1 MATVSV
7 KISDNTK
14 AKLQRQ
20 AKSQGLTSHA
30 LMVSAIES
38 VVVSQSEQQQSFVQQ
53 AVKARQ
59 KLIQTGQAVDGAAL
73 SQYLKAKARGKAVP
87 KPSAVHLHLLKPES
101 A

>member
-38 VVVSQSEQQQSFVQQ
+38 VVSQSEQQQSFVQQ

-59 KLIQTGQAVDGAAL
+59 KLIQTGQALDGTAL
-73 SQYLKAKARGKAVP
+73 SQYLKAKARGKSVP
-87 KPSAVHLHLLKPES
+87 KPSPVHLHLLKPE
-101 A
+101 AA

>member
-20 AKSQGLTSHA
+20 AKTQGLTSHA

-38 VVVSQSEQQQSFVQQ
+38 VVSQSEQQHSFIQQ
-53 AVKARQ
+53 ALKARQ
-59 KLIQTGQAVDGAAL
+59 KLIQTGQAFDGAAL
-73 SQYLKAKARGKAVP
+73 SQYLKAKARGKTAP
-87 KPSAVHLHLLKPES
+87 KPLPVHLHLLKPE
-101 A
+101 AV

>member
-20 AKSQGLTSHA
+20 AKSQGMTSHA

-38 VVVSQSEQQQSFVQQ
+38 VVSQSEQQQSFVQQ
-53 AVKARQ
+53 ALKARQ
-59 KLIQTGQAVDGAAL
+59 KLIQSGQALDGAAL
-73 SQYLKAKARGKAVP
+73 SQYLKAKARGQVSA
-87 KPSAVHLHLLKPES
+87 KPSPVHLHLLKPE
-101 A
+101 AA

>member
-38 VVVSQSEQQQSFVQQ
+38 MVSQSEQQQSFVQQ
-53 AVKARQ
+53 ALKARQ
-59 KLIQTGQAVDGAAL
+59 KLIQAGQALDGAAL
-73 SQYLKAKARGKAVP
+73 SQYLKAKARGKATS
-87 KPSAVHLHLLKPES
+87 KPSPVHLHLLKPE
-101 A
+101 AA

>member
-38 VVVSQSEQQQSFVQQ
+38 VVSQSEQQQSFVQQ

-59 KLIQTGQAVDGAAL
+59 KLIQTGQAFDGAAL
-73 SQYLKAKARGKAVP
+73 SQYLKAKARGKTVP
-87 KPSAVHLHLLKPES
+87 KPLPIHLHLLKPE
-101 A
+101 AV

>member
-38 VVVSQSEQQQSFVQQ
+38 VVSQSEQQQSFVQQ
-53 AVKARQ
+53 ALKARQ
-59 KLIQTGQAVDGAAL
+59 KLIHSGQALDGAAL
-73 SQYLKAKARGKAVP
+73 SQYLKAKARGKSVP
-87 KPSAVHLHLLKPES
+87 KPSLVHSHLLKPEV

>member
-20 AKSQGLTSHA
+20 AKTQGLTSHA

-38 VVVSQSEQQQSFVQQ
+38 VVSQSEQQHNFIQQ

-59 KLIQTGQAVDGAAL
+59 KMIQTGQALDGAAL
-73 SQYLKAKARGKAVP
+73 SEYLKAKARGKTLT
-87 KPSAVHLHLLKPES
+87 KPSPVHLHLLKPE
-101 A
+101 AA

>member
-7 KISDNTK
+7 KISDKTK

-38 VVVSQSEQQQSFVQQ
+38 VVSQSEQQQSFVQQ
-53 AVKARQ
+53 ALKARQ
-59 KLIQTGQAVDGAAL
+59 KLIQTGQALDGAAL

-87 KPSAVHLHLLKPES
+87 KPSLVHLHLLKPE
-101 A
+101 AA

>member
-7 KISDNTK
+7 KISDGTK

-38 VVVSQSEQQQSFVQQ
+38 VVSQSEQQHSFIQQ

-73 SQYLKAKARGKAVP
+73 SQYLKAKVRGKAVP
-87 KPSAVHLHLLKPES
+87 KPTAVHLHLLKPE
-101 A
+101 AA

>member
-38 VVVSQSEQQQSFVQQ
+38 VVSQSEQQQSFVQQ

-59 KLIQTGQAVDGAAL
+59 KLIQTGQALDGDAL
-73 SQYLKAKARGKAVP
+73 SQYLKAKARGKSMP
-87 KPSAVHLHLLKPES
+87 KPSPVHLHLLKPE
-101 A
+101 AA